1 MQILFLGGDLRQ
13 KYASDYLNKRSIKS
27 KSYINYTLND
37 DEVLKDIGESS
48 VIVLPLPIQKDSID
62 EIFNRINAKQ
72 TVLGGIIPENI
83 YTKYSNKCRAI
94 IDYYKNDYFVLHNAF
109 LSAEGA
115 IFYAK
120 EKINRSIKNS
130 KIAILG
136 FGRIGKMISYLLWAQ
151 GAKISVFTR
160 KDIDCLW
167 SELMGFDAHKTENLS
182 AVADVKDNNS
192 FDIIFNTIPAHIIN
206 EDLIKDIH
214 NSIIIDLASYPYGLD
229 DELLKKYNVSY
240 YREPGIPGRYAP
252 QSAGEIIGETVINI
266 LNQEK
271 LL

>member
-13 KYASDYLNKRSIKS
+13 EYASDFLNRQNIQS
-27 KSYINYTLND
+27 KAYINYSLD
-37 DEVLKDIGESS
+37 DKEVIEDIEESS
-48 VIVLPLPIQKDSID
+48 VIVLPLPIQKDYID
-62 EIFNRINAKQ
+62 KIFSCLSLKH
-72 TVLGGIIPENI
+72 TVLGGIIPEQV
-83 YTKYSNKCRAI
+83 YDKYKNRCQAI

-120 EKINRSIKNS
+120 EKMNRSIKNAN
-130 KIAILG
+130 IAILG
-136 FGRIGKMISYLLWAQ
+136 FGRIGKMISYLLWSQ
-151 GAKISVFTR
+151 GAKISIFTR
-160 KDIDCLW
+160 KDIDRLW
-167 SELMGFDAHKTENLS
+167 SGLMGFNAHKTENL
-182 AVADVKDNNS
+182 VAMAGVNNKNVFDV
-192 FDIIFNTIPAHIIN
+192 IFNTIPAHIIN
-206 EDLIKDIH
+206 EDLIKII
-214 NSIIIDLASYPYGLD
+214 NTSIIIDLASYPYGLD
-229 DELLKKYNVSY
+229 DDLLKKYNVSY